1 MHNDDVGCLH
11 ARASRLIL
19 ETSMPTAS
27 RTLHLLTVAVA
38 LSLSIASQ
46 LDAANWPAWRGADG
60 TGRSSERNLP
70 LQWSQSENVT
80 WRTSLPGEGNSTPI
94 TWNDR
99 VFLTCPVDQGRVRR
113 LICLDRKSGRIIW
126 KHDVRFAQKETT
138 HRDNPFCS
146 GSPTTDGQLVYASF
160 GSAGVLACDFDG
172 QVAWHRSL
180 GKLTHVFGQATTPVL
195 YKNLVIVHRGPG
207 DKTHLVAL
215 DRQTGKTI
223 WDTPEF
229 AKNNNLYGSWST
241 PVIVQID
248 GHDELIITMPKE
260 IKGYDPA
267 NGRELWKCG
276 GLGTEIYTMPT
287 VGNGLVVGIS
297 GHQGPAMA
305 LRLGGRGDLTQSN
318 RLWLTAKNHQR
329 VGSGVIVG
337 KYLYLSNATG
347 IAQCLEARSGKVVW
361 AERLGGT
368 LWGTM
373 LAADG
378 RLYVSNKEGDIF
390 VLAASPTFQLLARN
404 RMAEH
409 MKAAVAPSDGQLFV
423 RTYKALYCIGKPTR

>member
-1 MHNDDVGCLH
+1 MSPVFQV
-11 ARASRLIL
+11 ARQLFIALAVTLS
-19 ETSMPTAS
+19 TTAP
-27 RTLHLLTVAVA
+27 L
-38 LSLSIASQ
+38 IAS
-46 LDAANWPAWRGADG
+46 NWPAWRGADG
-60 TGRSSERNLP
+60 TGRSAERNLP
-70 LQWSQSENVT
+70 VSWSPTENVT
-80 WRTSLPGEGNSTPI
+80 WKTPLPGEGNSTPI
-94 TWNDR
+94 TWDNR
-99 VFLTCPVDQGRVRR
+99 VFVTCPVDRGKVRR
-113 LICLDRKSGRIIW
+113 LICLDRNTGKIIW
-126 KHDVRFAQKETT
+126 KHDVSFPQKETT

-146 GSPTTDGQLVYASF
+146 GSPTTDGKQVYASF
-160 GSAGVLACDFDG
+160 GSAGVLACDFEG
-172 QVAWHRSL
+172 HVAWHRKL

-215 DRQTGKTI
+215 DRKTGKTV

-241 PVIVQID
+241 PLIVRV
-248 GHDELIITMPKE
+248 GNHDELIVTMPRE
-260 IKGYDPA
+260 IKGYDPNTGKELLK
-267 NGRELWKCG
+267 NGAPA
-276 GLGTEIYTMPT
+276 TEIYTMPT

-297 GHQGPAMA
+297 GHQGPAICVK
-305 LRLGGRGDLTQSN
+305 LGGRGDLTDSN
-318 RLWLTAKNHQR
+318 RLWLTPKNHQR

-347 IAQCLEARSGKVVW
+347 IAQCIEARSGKVVW
-361 AERLGGT
+361 AQRLGGT

-390 VLAASPTFQLLARN
+390 VLAASPKFKLLARN

-409 MKAAVAPSDGQLFV
+409 MKAAIAPSDGQLFV
-423 RTYKALYCIGKPTR
+423 RTYKTLYCIGKRTR

>member
-1 MHNDDVGCLH
+1 MSPTLQVTQ
-11 ARASRLIL
+11 RLI
-19 ETSMPTAS
+19 TA
-27 RTLHLLTVAVA
+27 LAVM
-38 LSLSIASQ
+38 LSTAAPLIAS
-46 LDAANWPAWRGADG
+46 NWPAWRGADG
-60 TGRSSERNLP
+60 SGRSAERNLP
-70 LQWSQSENVT
+70 VSWSATENVT
-80 WRTSLPGEGNSTPI
+80 WKTPLPGEGNSTPI
-94 TWNDR
+94 TWDNR
-99 VFLTCPVDQGRVRR
+99 VFVTCPVDGGKVRR
-113 LICLDRKSGRIIW
+113 LICLDRNSGKIIW
-126 KHDVRFAQKETT
+126 KHDVPFPQKETT

-146 GSPTTDGQLVYASF
+146 GSPTTDGKQVYASF

-172 QVAWHRSL
+172 RVAWHRKL

-195 YKNLVIVHRGPG
+195 YQDLVIVHRGPG

-215 DRQTGKTI
+215 DRQTGKTV

-241 PVIVQID
+241 PVIVRVANR
-248 GHDELIITMPKE
+248 DELIVTMPRE

-267 NGRELWKCG
+267 TGKELWKCG

-297 GHQGPAMA
+297 GHQGPTIGVK
-305 LRLGGRGDLTQSN
+305 LGGRGDLTDSN

-337 KYLYLSNATG
+337 KYLYVSNATG
-347 IAQCLEARSGKVVW
+347 IAQCIEARSGKVVW
-361 AERLGGT
+361 AQRLGGT

-390 VLAASPTFQLLARN
+390 VLAASPQYKLLARN

-423 RTYKALYCIGKPTR
+423 RTYKSLYCIGKRTR

>member
-1 MHNDDVGCLH
+1 MSPISEIAL
-11 ARASRLIL
+11 RLL
-19 ETSMPTAS
+19 VVP
-27 RTLHLLTVAVA
+27 LLTVSTAMPVMA
-38 LSLSIASQ
+38 G
-46 LDAANWPAWRGADG
+46 NWPAWRGTDG

-70 LQWSQSENVT
+70 VSWSPTDNVT
-80 WRTSLPGEGNSTPI
+80 WKTSLPGEGNSTPI
-94 TWNDR
+94 TWDDR
-99 VFLTCPVDQGRVRR
+99 VFLTCPVEGGKVRR
-113 LICLDRKSGRIIW
+113 LICLDRNNGKILW
-126 KHDVRFAQKETT
+126 KHDVPFAAKETT

-146 GSPTTDGQLVYASF
+146 GSPTTDGKRVYASF
-160 GSAGVLACDFDG
+160 GSAGVLACDFQG
-172 QVAWHRSL
+172 HVVWHRKL

-207 DKTHLVAL
+207 IKTHLVAL
-215 DRQTGKTI
+215 DSQTGKTV

-229 AKNNNLYGSWST
+229 AKNSNLYGSWST
-241 PVIVQID
+241 PVIIRVA
-248 GHDELIITMPKE
+248 GRDELVVTMPRE
-260 IKGYDPA
+260 IKGYDPV
-267 NGRELWKCG
+267 NGKELWKCG

-305 LRLGGRGDLTQSN
+305 VKLGGRGDLTESN
-318 RLWLTAKNHQR
+318 RLWLTAKNQQR

-337 KYLYLSNATG
+337 DHLYVSNATG
-347 IAQCLEARSGKVVW
+347 IAQCIEARSGKVVW
-361 AERLGGT
+361 AKRLGGT

-390 VLAASPTFQLLARN
+390 VLAAAPEFKLLARN

-423 RTYKALYCIGKPTR
+423 RTYKSIYCIGTRTR

>member
-1 MHNDDVGCLH
+1 MSPVFQV
-11 ARASRLIL
+11 ARQLFIALAVTLS
-19 ETSMPTAS
+19 TTAP
-27 RTLHLLTVAVA
+27 L
-38 LSLSIASQ
+38 IAS
-46 LDAANWPAWRGADG
+46 NWPAWRGADG
-60 TGRSSERNLP
+60 TGRSAERNLP
-70 LQWSQSENVT
+70 VSWSPTENVT
-80 WRTSLPGEGNSTPI
+80 WKTPLPGEGNSTPI
-94 TWNDR
+94 TWDNR
-99 VFLTCPVDQGRVRR
+99 VFVTCPVDRGKVRR
-113 LICLDRKSGRIIW
+113 LICLDRNTGKIIW
-126 KHDVRFAQKETT
+126 KHDVSFPQKETT

-146 GSPTTDGQLVYASF
+146 GSPTTYGKQVYASF
-160 GSAGVLACDFDG
+160 GSAGVLACDFEG
-172 QVAWHRSL
+172 HVAWHRKL

-215 DRQTGKTI
+215 DRKTGKTV

-241 PVIVQID
+241 PLIVRV
-248 GHDELIITMPKE
+248 GNHDELIVTMPRE
-260 IKGYDPA
+260 IKGYDP
-267 NGRELWKCG
+267 NTGKELWKCG

-297 GHQGPAMA
+297 GHQGPAICVK
-305 LRLGGRGDLTQSN
+305 LGGRGDLTDSN
-318 RLWLTAKNHQR
+318 RLWLTPKNHQR

-347 IAQCLEARSGKVVW
+347 IAQCIEARSGKVVW
-361 AERLGGT
+361 AQR

-390 VLAASPTFQLLARN
+390 VLAASPKFKLLARN

-423 RTYKALYCIGKPTR
+423 RTYKTLYCIGKRTR

>member
-1 MHNDDVGCLH
+1 MSPAH
-11 ARASRLIL
+11 RLVIAL
-19 ETSMPTAS
+19 ALTLSTTTPLTAS
-27 RTLHLLTVAVA
+27 
-38 LSLSIASQ
+38 
-46 LDAANWPAWRGADG
+46 NWPAWRGADG
-60 TGRSSERNLP
+60 TGRSAERTLP
-70 LQWSQSENVT
+70 VSWSPTENVT
-80 WRTSLPGEGNSTPI
+80 WKTPLPGEGNSTPI
-94 TWNDR
+94 TWDDR
-99 VFLTCPVDQGRVRR
+99 IFLTCPLDGGKLRR
-113 LICLDRKSGRIIW
+113 LICLDRNDGKVLW
-126 KHDVRFAQKETT
+126 KHDVPFALKETT
-138 HRDNPFCS
+138 HRDNPYCS
-146 GSPTTDGQLVYASF
+146 GSPTTDGKRVYASF

-172 QVAWHRSL
+172 HVIWHRQL

-195 YKNLVIVHRGPG
+195 YKDLLIDHRGPG

-215 DRQTGKTI
+215 DRRSGRTV

-241 PVIVQID
+241 PVVVRVGD
-248 GHDELIITMPKE
+248 RDELVVSMPRE

-267 NGRELWKCG
+267 TGKELWKCG
-276 GLGTEIYTMPT
+276 GLGTEVYTMPT
-287 VGNGLVVGIS
+287 VGDGLVVGIS

-305 LRLGGRGDLTQSN
+305 VRLGGRGDLTDSN
-318 RLWLTAKNHQR
+318 RLWLTPKNQQR

-337 KYLYLSNATG
+337 KHLYLANATG
-347 IAQCLEARSGKVVW
+347 IAQCIEANSGKVVW
-361 AERLGGT
+361 AKRLGGT

-390 VLAASPTFQLLARN
+390 VLAASPEYKLLARN

-423 RTYKALYCIGKPTR
+423 RTYKSLYCIGKRTR

>member
-1 MHNDDVGCLH
+1 MPRHSLSL
-11 ARASRLIL
+11 ATRLIAL
-19 ETSMPTAS
+19 LLLATTTAS
-27 RTLHLLTVAVA
+27 AG
-38 LSLSIASQ
+38 
-46 LDAANWPAWRGADG
+46 NWPAWRGADG
-60 TGRSSERNLP
+60 RGISADTRLP
-70 LQWSQSENVT
+70 VRFGPETNVAWKT
-80 WRTSLPGEGNSTPI
+80 PLPGEGNSTPI
-94 TWNDR
+94 IWNDR
-99 VFLTCPVDQGRVRR
+99 VFVTGPRDGGKIRSLMCF
-113 LICLDRKSGRIIW
+113 DRGNGKLLW
-126 KHDVRFAQKETT
+126 THDVAFPDKETA
-138 HRDNPFCS
+138 HGDNPFCS
-146 GSPTTDGQLVYASF
+146 GSPTTDGKQVYASF
-160 GSAGVLACDFDG
+160 GSAGVLACDFEG
-172 QVAWHRSL
+172 HVAWHRKL

-215 DRQTGKTI
+215 DRKTGKTV

-241 PVIVQID
+241 PVIVRVA
-248 GHDELIITMPKE
+248 GHDELIVTMPRE

-267 NGRELWKCG
+267 TGKELWKCG

-287 VGNGLVVGIS
+287 VGNGMVVGIS
-297 GHQGPAMA
+297 GHQGPAIGVK
-305 LRLGGRGDLTQSN
+305 LGGRGDLTDSN

-347 IAQCLEARSGKVVW
+347 IAQCIEARSGKVVW
-361 AERLGGT
+361 AQRLGGT

-423 RTYKALYCIGKPTR
+423 RTYKTLYCIGKRTR

>member
-1 MHNDDVGCLH
+1 MSSISEIAL
-11 ARASRLIL
+11 RLL
-19 ETSMPTAS
+19 VVP
-27 RTLHLLTVAVA
+27 LLTVSTAMPVMA
-38 LSLSIASQ
+38 G
-46 LDAANWPAWRGADG
+46 NWPAWRGSDG

-70 LQWSQSENVT
+70 VSWSPTENVT
-80 WRTSLPGEGNSTPI
+80 WKTLLPGEGNSTPI
-94 TWNDR
+94 TWENR
-99 VFLTCPVDQGRVRR
+99 VFLTCPVEGGKVRR
-113 LICLDRKSGRIIW
+113 LICLDRNNGKVLW
-126 KHDVRFAQKETT
+126 KHDVPFAAKETT
-138 HRDNPFCS
+138 HPDNPFCS
-146 GSPTTDGQLVYASF
+146 GSPTTDGKRVYASF
-160 GSAGVLACDFDG
+160 GSAGVLACDFHG
-172 QVAWHRSL
+172 QVVWHRKL

-207 DKTHLVAL
+207 IKTHLVAL
-215 DRQTGKTI
+215 DSQTGKTV

-229 AKNNNLYGSWST
+229 AKNSNLYGSWST
-241 PVIVQID
+241 PVIIRVA
-248 GHDELIITMPKE
+248 GHDELVVTMPRE

-267 NGRELWKCG
+267 SGKELWKCG

-287 VGNGLVVGIS
+287 VGDGLVVGIS

-305 LRLGGRGDLTQSN
+305 VKLGGRGDLTESN
-318 RLWLTAKNHQR
+318 QLWLTAKNQQR

-337 KYLYLSNATG
+337 DHLYVSNATG
-347 IAQCLEARSGKVVW
+347 IAQCIEARSGKVVW
-361 AERLGGT
+361 AKRLGGT

-390 VLAASPTFQLLARN
+390 VLAAAPEFKLLARN

-423 RTYKALYCIGKPTR
+423 RTYKSIYCIGTRTR

>member
-1 MHNDDVGCLH
+1 MSPVSEITL
-11 ARASRLIL
+11 RLL
-19 ETSMPTAS
+19 VVP
-27 RTLHLLTVAVA
+27 LLTLSTA
-38 LSLSIASQ
+38 LPVMAG
-46 LDAANWPAWRGADG
+46 NWPAWRGTDG

-70 LQWSQSENVT
+70 VSWSPTDNVT
-80 WRTSLPGEGNSTPI
+80 WKTSLPGEGNSTPI
-94 TWNDR
+94 TWDDR
-99 VFLTCPVDQGRVRR
+99 VFLTCPVEGGKVRR
-113 LICLDRKSGRIIW
+113 LICLDRNNGKVLW
-126 KHDVRFAQKETT
+126 KHDVPFAAKETT

-146 GSPTTDGQLVYASF
+146 GSPTTDGKRVYASF
-160 GSAGVLACDFDG
+160 GSAGVLACDFQG
-172 QVAWHRSL
+172 HVVWHRKL

-207 DKTHLVAL
+207 IKTHLVAL
-215 DRQTGKTI
+215 DKQTGKTV

-229 AKNNNLYGSWST
+229 AKNSNLYGSWST
-241 PVIVQID
+241 PVIIQVA
-248 GHDELIITMPKE
+248 GRDELVVTMPRE

-267 NGRELWKCG
+267 NGKELWKCG

-305 LRLGGRGDLTQSN
+305 VKLGGRGDLTESN
-318 RLWLTAKNHQR
+318 RLWLTAKNQQR

-337 KYLYLSNATG
+337 DHLYVSNATG
-347 IAQCLEARSGKVVW
+347 IAQCIEARSGKVVW
-361 AERLGGT
+361 AKRLGGT

-390 VLAASPTFQLLARN
+390 VLAAAPEFKLLARN

-423 RTYKALYCIGKPTR
+423 RTYKSIYCIGTRTR